1 MGAFGVGGGVLRG
14 IKNCV
19 IFWCLWCIGCL
30 RCWDRVWCLFR
41 FSPGFWEVLG
51 VERVVRLRFRTVFM
65 VGFLR
70 LFGAKV
76 GGLDWTVVEVTPVV
90 SSSLSRRFLRILEGT
105 FWSLFFVILLGGG
118 VLCVVGGGM
127 IVTGGRLVGCGGSC
141 G

>member
-1 MGAFGVGGGVLRG
+1 MV
-14 IKNCV
+14 
-19 IFWCLWCIGCL
+19 CL
-30 RCWDRVWCLFR
+30 RCRGVVWYRFR
-41 FSPGFWEVLG
+41 FSPWFGEFIG
-51 VERVVRLRFRTVFM
+51 VDRVVRLRFRTVFTI
-65 VGFLR
+65 GFLR
-70 LFGAKV
+70 LFGAGV
-76 GGLDWTVVEVTPVV
+76 GGLGWTVVEVTPVV